1 MTDIAQTF
9 GMSLSFFRHDYHVHL
24 TFLAGLKYR
33 AKTLLAILSRVTR
46 ERKRGR
52 GGKNSARDCA
62 ECAESA
68 SRVYRECTESGG
80 RRTWSKRFG
89 ASRARPTDARFTAFL
104 TASIPSPLATFQSAS
119 QWRKEAEVISRR
131 KNSGAVDRS
140 RLEHKYGTT
149 SGVERGII
157 HRPFVGRT
165 TGI

>member
-68 SRVYRECTESGG
+68 SRVHREWRSTNLEQKVPRKSSARYRRAFYRFSHGLYSFAARNVSIRLAMAEGG
-80 RRTWSKRFG
+80 RSHF
-89 ASRARPTDARFTAFL
+89 A
-104 TASIPSPLATFQSAS
+104 
-119 QWRKEAEVISRR
+119 KEKLRR
-131 KNSGAVDRS
+131 GRSVAVV
-140 RLEHKYGTT
+140 EHMYGTT